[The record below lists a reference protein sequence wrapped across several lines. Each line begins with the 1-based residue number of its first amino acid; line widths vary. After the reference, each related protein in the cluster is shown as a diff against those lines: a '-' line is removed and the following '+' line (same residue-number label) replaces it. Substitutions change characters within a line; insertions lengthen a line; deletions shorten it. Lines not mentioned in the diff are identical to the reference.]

1 MSSPCVPT
9 MLTSVPPTT
18 QTAAPPTTLT
28 PPWLDDLNEQI
39 LEANRAAAMMFLDA
53 YETTVESIV
62 GYQEQAARQTGVDW
76 FAAAAQF
83 ARELAKR
90 QIAAGRELVK

>member
-1 MSSPCVPT
+1 
-9 MLTSVPPTT
+9 
-18 QTAAPPTTLT
+18 
-28 PPWLDDLNEQI
+28 
-39 LEANRAAAMMFLDA
+39 MMFLDA

-83 ARELAKR
+83 TRELAKR